1 MYERIVPDPVAS
13 GTVRQLVFVAI
24 RRYFTV
30 RVTSMNIDERNA
42 IGRISSFLYLR
53 PTRCD

>member
-1 MYERIVPDPVAS
+1 MSVSFRTPSRPERF
-13 GTVRQLVFVAI
+13 RQLVFVAI
-24 RRYFTV
+24 CRYFMV
-30 RVTSMNIDERNA
+30 RLTSMNIIDRNA